1 MWHSPKRARDEWQTR
16 LLLRGEQR
24 EGFGDP
30 IVSYTADLLDGLAR
44 LLAEHCVAVHHA
56 SAAVQAGGDQ
66 IAAAADSAGQ

>member
-1 MWHSPKRARDEWQTR
+1 M
-16 LLLRGEQR
+16 
-24 EGFGDP
+24 
-30 IVSYTADLLDGLAR
+30 SYTADLLDGLAR